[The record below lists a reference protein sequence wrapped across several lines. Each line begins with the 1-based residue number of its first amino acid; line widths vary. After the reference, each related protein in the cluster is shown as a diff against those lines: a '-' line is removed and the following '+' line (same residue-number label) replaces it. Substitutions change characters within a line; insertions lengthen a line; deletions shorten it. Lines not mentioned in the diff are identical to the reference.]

1 MHLKGW
7 KRYAFDVLGPNGALV
22 SKNRAKMAKIGFTQ
36 MAIFWK
42 NISFDLLQNGPKYT
56 SRTNLH
62 FDIDL
67 GKEVHLKFFTTNKII
82 FWDLAHPL
90 LAEIDKR
97 ARGCPG
103 RVQRTLKHFS
113 HV

>member
-7 KRYAFDVLGPNGALV
+7 NKYVFDVQGPNGAIV

-42 NISFDLLQNGPKYT
+42 NISFDLLHIGLKYT

-67 GKEVHLKFFTTNKII
+67 GEEVHQKNFTTNKII
-82 FWDLAHPL
+82 FLDLAHP
-90 LAEIDKR
+90 
-97 ARGCPG
+97 PTG
-103 RVQRTLKHFS
+103 RN
-113 HV
+113 

>member
-7 KRYAFDVLGPNGALV
+7 NKYVFDVQGPNEAIV
-22 SKNRAKMAKIGFTQ
+22 SKNRAKMAKIGFTH

-67 GKEVHLKFFTTNKII
+67 GKTVHQKFFTTKKNH
-82 FWDLAHPL
+82 FF
-90 LAEIDKR
+90 
-97 ARGCPG
+97 GPG
-103 RVQRTLKHFS
+103 SPPHWPKLTSAPGDGLEGFKGP
-113 HV
+113 

>member
-1 MHLKGW
+1 MILLALLHLKGW
-7 KRYAFDVLGPNGALV
+7 NRYAFDVLGPNGALV
-22 SKNRAKMAKIGFTQ
+22 SKYRAKMAKIGFTH

-82 FWDLAHPL
+82 FWDLAHP
-90 LAEIDKR
+90 
-97 ARGCPG
+97 PTG
-103 RVQRTLKHFS
+103 RN
-113 HV
+113 

>member
-22 SKNRAKMAKIGFTQ
+22 SKNRAKMAKIGFTH

-67 GKEVHLKFFTTNKII
+67 GEEVHQKNFTTNKLDP
-82 FWDLAHPL
+82 FGPPL
-90 LAEIDKR
+90 GTQKA
-97 ARGCPG
+97 PG
-103 RVQRTLKHFS
+103 WANKTYYYVLYM
-113 HV
+113 